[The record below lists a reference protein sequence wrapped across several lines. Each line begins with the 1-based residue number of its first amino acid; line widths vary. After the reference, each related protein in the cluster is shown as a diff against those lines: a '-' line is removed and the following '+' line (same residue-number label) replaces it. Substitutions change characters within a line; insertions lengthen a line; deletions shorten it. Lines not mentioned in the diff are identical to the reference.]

1 MPSLDWLTAR
11 PIAHRGLHDASA
23 GVIENT
29 ATAFS
34 AAIAGGYGI
43 ECDLQVS
50 ADGEAMVYH
59 DHALG
64 RLTEASGTLASL
76 SAAAIRAARF
86 KQTDDPVLSL
96 NDLCELVSGRVPLL
110 IEMKSRFDGDLRL
123 AARAAAVLARYRG
136 PAALMSFDPA
146 PIASLRASAPAI
158 VRGIVAE
165 RRYTHPDW
173 AAASRLQKLWLAHLL
188 HAPSTRPHFVAYA
201 VKDLPAPG
209 PWVARNMFGL
219 PLLTWTIR
227 DDADREAAAHW
238 ADQMIFEGFR
248 P

>member
-23 GVIENT
+23 GIIENT
-29 ATAFS
+29 ASAFS
-34 AAIAGGYGI
+34 AAIAAGYGI
-43 ECDLQVS
+43 ECDIQGS
-50 ADGEAMVYH
+50 ADGEAMVHH

-64 RLTEASGTLASL
+64 RLTEGSDALASL
-76 SAAAIRAARF
+76 NAAAIQAVPF
-86 KQTDDPVLSL
+86 KQTRDRILSL
-96 NDLCELVSGRVPLL
+96 GEQCDLVAGRVPLL
-110 IEMKSRFDGDLRL
+110 IEIKSRFDGDLRL
-123 AARAAAVLARYRG
+123 VTRAAAVLAHYRG

-146 PIASLRASAPAI
+146 LVAALRSSAPAI

-165 RRYTHPDW
+165 RRYAHPDW
-173 AAASRLQKLWLAHLL
+173 AAASRFQKFRLANLL
-188 HAPSTRPHFVAYA
+188 HAPRTRPQFIAYA

-219 PLLTWTIR
+219 PLLTWTVR
-227 DDADREAAAHW
+227 DADDRRAAARW